1 MIGFQ
6 SVKAKMKM
14 TTEWSSGMP
23 SDGPN
28 ERPTRVNA
36 IYSNHLPILWITS
49 PGLQR
54 KNQRNKKALQIEQHL
69 FNVALLFVIITM
81 MTLSRMRT
89 ITTTTKEMMGLPE
102 PMQMLMIFVFVLA
115 TWQRVS
121 HR

>member
-89 ITTTTKEMMGLPE
+89 TTTTKEMMGLPK
-102 PMQMLMIFVFVLA
+102 PMLMIFVFVLVLA